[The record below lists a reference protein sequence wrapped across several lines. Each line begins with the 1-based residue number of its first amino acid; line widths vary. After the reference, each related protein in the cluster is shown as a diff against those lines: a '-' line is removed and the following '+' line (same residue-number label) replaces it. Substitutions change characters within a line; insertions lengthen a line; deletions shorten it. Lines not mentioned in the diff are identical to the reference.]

1 MMMIQE
7 LNAHNISNS
16 KLKLF
21 IGTKI
26 NKNLKRRLTQAQALI
41 NNKNCFYGKCKIKV

>member
-7 LNAHNISNS
+7 LNAYNISNS

-26 NKNLKRRLTQAQALI
+26 NKKSKEKI
-41 NNKNCFYGKCKIKV
+41 NPSTSLDKQ